1 MQNPTGMKSPF
12 GDGDRKNVAPMA
24 GTGTGSGEF

>member
-1 MQNPTGMKSPF
+1 MKNMTGMKSPF
-12 GDGDRKNVAPMA
+12 GDGENVTPMA